1 MKRTRVVITGFSAI
15 TPLATSAMESW
26 NALLAGKSGIG
37 QISLFDATGYD
48 ATIAG
53 EVKNFDPASFG
64 ISPKQTRH
72 MDRFVQFGASAALEL
87 MRHSRYKVDESNAE
101 RIGVMVGVGL
111 GGLHTIEQFHTKL
124 MTAGPNRV
132 SPFMIP
138 MLISNMAP
146 GYIAIL
152 TGCKGANMA
161 ITSACASS
169 THAISSAFSEIL
181 LGRYDAMITGGI
193 ESTISPMGVSGFT
206 AMKALCADH
215 NDDPEHSSRPFDK
228 NRSGFVMGEGAGLL
242 LLESLDSALRRGA
255 DIYAEIVGI
264 GASADAH
271 HMTAPEAS
279 GSGMAAAMRRA
290 LEDAGV
296 APDEV
301 DHINAHGTSTHL
313 NDLCETIAI
322 KKVFGKHAYDIPI
335 TANKS
340 QVGHLLGAAGGV
352 EAIFSVLS
360 LHTGMIPGI
369 INYETPDPEC
379 DLAYVTGGPRQA
391 NPNYVLSNSFGF
403 GGTNGSILFKKYV
416 G

>member
-1 MKRTRVVITGFSAI
+1 MERTRVVITGFSAL

-37 QISLFDATGYD
+37 PISLFDATGYD

-53 EVKNFDPASFG
+53 EVKNLDPAAFG
-64 ISPKQTRH
+64 ISPKQSRH
-72 MDRFVQFGASAALEL
+72 MDRFVQLGTSAALEL
-87 MRHSRYKVDESNAE
+87 MRHSRYKTDEFNAE
-101 RIGVMVGVGL
+101 RSGVLIGVGL
-111 GGLHTIEQFHTKL
+111 GGLHTIEQFHSKL
-124 MTAGPNRV
+124 ITAGPNRV

-152 TGCKGANMA
+152 TGFKGANMA

-169 THAISSAFSEIL
+169 AHAISSAFSEIL
-181 LGRYDAMITGGI
+181 LGRYDAVITGGV
-193 ESTISPMGVSGFT
+193 ESTITPMGVSGFT
-206 AMKALCADH
+206 AMKALCATH
-215 NDDPEHSSRPFDK
+215 NDDPEHASRPFDK
-228 NRSGFVMGEGAGLL
+228 NRSGFIMGEGAGLL

-255 DIYAEIVGI
+255 DIYAEIAGI
-264 GASADAH
+264 GASADAY
-271 HMTAPEAS
+271 HMTAPETS
-279 GSGMAAAMRRA
+279 GSGMAMAMRRA

-340 QVGHLLGAAGGV
+340 QIGHLLGAAGGV

-360 LHTGMIPGI
+360 LYTGMVPGI
-369 INYETPDPEC
+369 ANYETPDPEC
-379 DLAYVTGGPRQA
+379 DLTYVTDGPMQI

-403 GGTNGSILFKKYV
+403 GGTNASILFKKYV